1 MAAEKSSNKQKRT
14 AGKSMADDILNGIK
28 KDEILSSAQKVIN
41 SAVNV
46 LEEEIAAGILAAK
59 KIENKVLDVDNIRS
73 DPDDLMNRI
82 RRDTH
87 EAVDLFLDALTAI
100 TKQVNNLSSPEK
112 KEESSKA
119 ETTFTSASKKPAV
132 VLLETLQPLK
142 PGGSEIF
149 MFSLLEDTASPTKI
163 NFQKTQL
170 FGPNNNNIPSKA
182 LKVIPAT
189 FTLKPKEEKEISIK
203 LTVPKNTPPGIYNG
217 FVTDT
222 DNAVLKVILNVEVI
236 K

>member
-1 MAAEKSSNKQKRT
+1 MAAEKSSSKNKKK
-14 AGKSMADDILNGIK
+14 AGKSLADDILNGIK
-28 KDEILSSAQKVIN
+28 NDEILTSAQKVIN

-100 TKQVNNLSSPEK
+100 TKQVNNLASPEK
-112 KEESSKA
+112 KEKA
-119 ETTFTSASKKPAV
+119 TDFKNENKKPAV
-132 VLLETLQPLK
+132 VVLETLEPLK
-142 PGGSEIF
+142 PGSSEIF
-149 MFSLLEDTASPTKI
+149 MFSLMEDTAAPARI
-163 NFQKTQL
+163 NFQKTHL
-170 FGPNNNNIPSKA
+170 FGPNNNNISSKA
-182 LKVIPAT
+182 MKIIPAT

-203 LTVPKNTPPGIYNG
+203 LTVPQNAQPGIYNG
-217 FVTDT
+217 FVTDM
-222 DNAVLKVILNVEVI
+222 DNAILKVILNVEVI